1 MNRPRRHAFT
11 AALVLATLAACT
23 PAEEPAPTPTPTSS
37 SPAVEPSPTPSVSY
51 PGHEGAPP
59 PPPTAFGKWRH
70 HSGGLTNAQF
80 NYDSADG
87 VLVVG
92 YVGNTTASK
101 AWVDGKSTVVGN
113 WVCKIDQFEE
123 ISCHTDAWEG
133 EVSIFRS
140 GTSKEE
146 LAAIGD
152 EFMKAWK

>member
-1 MNRPRRHAFT
+1 MNLPRRHTLT
-11 AALVLATLAACT
+11 AALALATLAACT

-70 HSGGLTNAQF
+70 HSGGLTNAQI

-87 VLVVG
+87 GIVVT
-92 YVGNTTASK
+92 YIENAK
-101 AWVDGKSTVVGN
+101 AARAWSHRKPTRIGHWLCGTSMGGTS
-113 WVCKIDQFEE
+113 
-123 ISCHTDAWEG
+123 SCHTDAWRG
-133 EVSIFRS
+133 AVGVYRADA
-140 GTSKEE
+140 TMEE

-152 EFMKAWK
+152 ELMEAWQ